1 MSVKQILPGLYQIT
15 SNYLLNVF
23 LIDSGELIL
32 VDVGVP
38 NNTKVI
44 QKAVQAI
51 GRQITDI
58 RHILVTH
65 CHRDHAGSLAAVK
78 QITDAP
84 AYMHPIAAAAVRMG
98 KTRREYAKPAPGLFY
113 KIYFHTIGVRVIHGV
128 GIEPAAVEYEVQ
140 DGDVLP
146 IAGGIRAIHV
156 PGHSGGQLAFL
167 WEKNGGV
174 LFAAE
179 AAFNAFNLV
188 PANVYEDFE
197 EVMRSLAKLAALDFD
212 TACFCHGKTIVHGA
226 SAIFKQKWGT
236 T

>member
-1 MSVKQILPGLYQIT
+1 MSVKQILPGLYQIST
-15 SNYLLNVF
+15 MGINVF

-32 VDVGVP
+32 VDVGPP
-38 NNTKVI
+38 NNTKAI
-44 QKAVQAI
+44 QKAVQDI

-78 QITDAP
+78 QITGGP

-98 KTRREYAKPAPGLFY
+98 KTRLDYAKPAPGLLM
-113 KIYFHTIGVRVIHGV
+113 KLVFHTINFRLAHRAGF
-128 GIEPAAVEYEVQ
+128 EPAVVEYEVQ
-140 DGDVLP
+140 DGDVIP

-179 AAFNAFNLV
+179 AAFITFGLS
-188 PANVYEDFE
+188 PPYVYEDFE
-197 EVMRSLAKLAALDFD
+197 AVKRSLARLAALDFD

-226 SAIFKQKWGT
+226 SAQFKQKWST
-236 T
+236 M